1 MDKVYQ
7 KELCPLEKK
16 FGYVDNTVHPLNNW
30 ILMFCR
36 DFCLPESLAL
46 GVFTVNNVQIAKTIV
61 LQVPSVLFSIC
72 ETFISRTHSWILF
85 RKPP

>member
-1 MDKVYQ
+1 MDKFYK

-46 GVFTVNNVQIAKTIV
+46 GVFTVNNVQIAKTI
-61 LQVPSVLFSIC
+61 STSGTFS
-72 ETFISRTHSWILF
+72 FIFYMRNIY
-85 RKPP
+85 K